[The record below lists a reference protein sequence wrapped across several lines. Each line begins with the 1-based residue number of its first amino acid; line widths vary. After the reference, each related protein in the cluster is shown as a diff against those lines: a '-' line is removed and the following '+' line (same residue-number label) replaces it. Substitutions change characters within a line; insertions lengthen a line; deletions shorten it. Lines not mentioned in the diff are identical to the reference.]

1 MYKKTV
7 CFSTFLFQLLLLIQP
22 LIFSSLAN
30 DVVRNQ
36 QTIHNSN
43 SNNEILS
50 TQLQKQLLE
59 LKREKRLLE
68 QEDKRLIQEMK
79 IYKSQ
84 QLVQPYFAMSL
95 ALQLNPFELDLLEE

>member
-7 CFSTFLFQLLLLIQP
+7 CFSTFLFQLLLIQP

-30 DVVRNQ
+30 DVTNH